1 MSDLTEGSTLPA
13 SLPSLEH
20 KAIEALTDWTA
31 MAQGAFATNTIRA
44 WRADWESRGATVG
57 DLRDVVNPLR
67 CAVRASRKPGVTIH
81 GHPSNACVRPLETAG
96 KTSCFSRRGDHP
108 PSLRS
113 TRNKHKAHQAAVAGA
128 IRNSTISGADPL

>member
-1 MSDLTEGSTLPA
+1 MSDLTQGSTLPA

-44 WRADWESRGATVG
+44 WRADWESRGVTVG
-57 DLRDVVNPLR
+57 DLRDVVNP
-67 CAVRASRKPGVTIH
+67 S
-81 GHPSNACVRPLETAG
+81 LETAG

-113 TRNKHKAHQAAVAGA
+113 TRNKHNAHQAAVAGA
-128 IRNSTISGADPL
+128 TRNSTISGADPL